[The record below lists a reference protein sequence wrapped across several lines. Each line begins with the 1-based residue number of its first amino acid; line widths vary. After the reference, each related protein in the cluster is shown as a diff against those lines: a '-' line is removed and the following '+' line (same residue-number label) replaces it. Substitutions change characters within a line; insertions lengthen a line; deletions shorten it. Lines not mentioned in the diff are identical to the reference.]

1 MENEICLIKINDEEQ
16 SDLYPDIVSVE
27 AEEDEQLAG
36 VFNIRL
42 AIRLQKDGT
51 WTWIDDERMSL
62 WNKVS
67 ISAGFADNV
76 VEVITGYI
84 TQVKPYFDAELSQC
98 FLDVKGMDSNV
109 LMSIE
114 EKLKDWPN
122 KKDSDIATQIFTDYG
137 FTPDVED
144 TEVVHDEAI
153 STIIQRETDIQ
164 FLKRLARRNG
174 FQCFVRNN
182 TGYFR
187 PPQLSGN
194 SQEILAI
201 QFGKESNLSY
211 YNVEINALKP
221 TKVEMHQ
228 LDLLTR
234 ENRDVTV
241 DSTRQSRLGLTSAS
255 DLCVSEV
262 APAKIFV
269 KHIRANDQPAMQAL
283 CQGLYNDAG
292 WIVNGEGEIVGSLY
306 KDVLKAREL
315 VTIKGVG
322 KTYSG
327 IYYVAKVKH
336 VFTDSGYTQQF
347 NVKRNAL
354 NPDGSEDF
362 GGGGSLIG
370 GASL

>member
-1 MENEICLIKINDEEQ
+1 MENEICLITINDEEHP
-16 SDLYPDIVSVE
+16 DLYPDIVSVE
-27 AEEDEQLAG
+27 AEEDEQLAS

-42 AIRLQKDGT
+42 AIRLQKDST
-51 WTWIDDERMSL
+51 WTWIDDECLSI

-67 ISAGFADNV
+67 ISAGFTDNV

-98 FLDVKGMDSNV
+98 YLDVKGMDESV
-109 LMSIE
+109 MMSTE

-122 KKDSDIATQIFTDYG
+122 KKDSDIATLIFTDYG
-137 FTPDVED
+137 FTPEVED

-174 FQCFVRNN
+174 FECFVHNAA
-182 TGYFR
+182 GYFR
-187 PPQLSGN
+187 PPQLSGEP
-194 SQEILAI
+194 QKILAI
-201 QFGKESNLSY
+201 QFGAESNLSY
-211 YNVEINALKP
+211 FSIAFNALEQKN
-221 TKVEMHQ
+221 VEMHQ
-228 LDLLTR
+228 LDSLTK

-241 DSTRQSRLGLTSAS
+241 DSTQQKRLGLTAAPDLYSAA
-255 DLCVSEV
+255 V

-269 KHIRANDQPAMQAL
+269 KHTKANVQPAMQAL
-283 CQGLYNDAG
+283 CQGLYDDSG
-292 WIVNGEGEIVGSLY
+292 WILQGEGEIVGSLY
-306 KDVLKAREL
+306 QDVLKARKL

-327 IYYVAKVKH
+327 IYYVSKVKH
-336 VFTDSGYTQQF
+336 VFTDSGYTQRF

-362 GGGGSLIG
+362 GAGGSLSG
-370 GASL
+370 TSL